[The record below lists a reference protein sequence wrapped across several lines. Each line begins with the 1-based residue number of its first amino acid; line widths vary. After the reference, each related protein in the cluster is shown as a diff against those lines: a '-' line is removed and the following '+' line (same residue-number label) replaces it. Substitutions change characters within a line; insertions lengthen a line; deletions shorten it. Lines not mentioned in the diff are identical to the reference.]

1 MTTADLHTLTG
12 AYALHALSD
21 EEREAFERHLA
32 ECEPCAQ
39 ETAELSA
46 TAARLGLAVAVPP
59 RPAMRED
66 VLRQIAT
73 VRQEGPTVRQEG
85 PAGPALPHRTRTRS
99 RGSRT
104 RPLSRWALA
113 ACLAA
118 AAALGGT
125 AVWQHERA
133 EDALEQAR
141 RADRG
146 ADDIAAVL
154 TAPDARSRTAKL
166 AGGATGTVVVSD
178 SRDRAVFMASGMA
191 EPPRGRV
198 YQLWFDDDGTMRS
211 AGLMDPART
220 SQAVLMRGAV
230 GGASGMGVTVEP
242 KGGSEEP
249 TSTPLAL
256 LNLPA

>member
-32 ECEPCAQ
+32 DCEACAR

-46 TAARLGLAVAVPP
+46 TAARLGLAVSVPP

-73 VRQEGPTVRQEG
+73 VRQEGP
-85 PAGPALPHRTRTRS
+85 AGPALPRRARTRS

-104 RPLSRWALA
+104 RPVSRWALA

-146 ADDIAAVL
+146 ADGIAAVL
-154 TAPDARSRTAKL
+154 TAPDARSRTTKL

-178 SRDRAVFMASGMA
+178 SRDRAVFMAARMA
-191 EPPRGRV
+191 EPPRGKV

-211 AGLMDPART
+211 AGLMDPSRT

-242 KGGSEEP
+242 KGGSEQP